1 MTPRRVILAS
11 GSPRRRE
18 LLGALVPDFEV
29 VVSDIDEPVTGRPVL
44 DARDL
49 ALAKGQA
56 VAAAHPDAVV
66 ISADTV
72 VARGSEIY
80 GKPVDPSDA
89 TRILTELNNRDHL
102 VITGVAVLDGRE
114 ARVEHSCAA
123 ISMRFMYPDEIEGY
137 VATGSPMDKAG
148 AYAIQDADWAPVAK
162 LVGCYCNVMGLP
174 LWRLRGLLTQAG
186 VECGWPDA
194 RYDRCRDCPER
205 QQAGK

>member
-1 MTPRRVILAS
+1 MTSPRVILAS
-11 GSPRRRE
+11 GSPRRKE
-18 LLGALVPDFEV
+18 LLATLIPDFEV

-56 VAAAHPDAVV
+56 VAAEHPDAVV

-72 VARGSEIY
+72 VARGSEMY
-80 GKPVDPSDA
+80 EKPVDSADA
-89 TRILTELNNRDHL
+89 RRILTELNDRDHM
-102 VITGVAVLDGRE
+102 VITGVAVVHGAELLVD
-114 ARVEHSCAA
+114 HSCAA
-123 ISMRFMYPDEIEGY
+123 ISMRFMYPDEIDGY

-148 AYAIQDADWAPVAK
+148 AYAIQDADWAPVAR

-174 LWRLRGLLTQAG
+174 LWRLRELLARTG
-186 VECGWPDA
+186 VECGSPDA

-205 QQAGK
+205 QQPGK